1 MKKINNYEAKNPVI
15 TFRLHD
21 EIAKKKLFKDAE
33 FKNISHNTIAR
44 DIVLNYLK
52 GDLVPKQK
60 SIDAELQQARLEKIK
75 LENKLLKM
83 KIDFG
88 ENFGQPISNS
98 GSRIYNKQSKIELE
112 SSIVTTNG
120 EMQKSPYNA
129 ERKRLECETCGSLFV
144 YHDQS
149 QFIKQLV
156 EYKNHQLAKHNR
168 SLNPLEKDVIDK
180 LTFEG
185 ESS

>member
-1 MKKINNYEAKNPVI
+1 MNNYEASNPLI
-15 TFRLHD
+15 SFRTTKIKKD
-21 EIAKKKLFKDAE
+21 VASRDGKSRNMSANEIVREVFDKWV
-33 FKNISHNTIAR
+33 T
-44 DIVLNYLK
+44 
-52 GDLVPKQK
+52 GDLVEKQTDIK
-60 SIDAELQQARLEKIK
+60 LEYEKAKLEKIK

-112 SSIVTTNG
+112 SSIVTTTG

-156 EYKNHQLAKHNR
+156 EYRNHQLAKHNR